1 MGYDLTGRKPI
12 QNTKVPEVVNAY
24 DNFADG
30 NSWTKWNRMT
40 EQEKDN
46 YFKAKKEWNKENP
59 GNYFRNTVWWWRP
72 LWNYVSSVCNF
83 SDDDHSKGCYNDGA
97 IIYKYQALKIAKI
110 MQKEL
115 DTGNVLAYSN
125 KYAEELGNLPL
136 ESCEFCNGTGIRFW
150 DDIEIAKDCNSCN
163 TESSRK
169 DGIPPG
175 KVKNFSTSYPFSIE
189 NVESFIKF
197 CKESGG
203 FHIW

>member
-1 MGYDLTGRKPI
+1 MGFDLTGRKPI
-12 QNTKVPEVVNAY
+12 QNTQKPDIIVKFEAENGFVMWEKMSEN
-24 DNFADG
+24 
-30 NSWTKWNRMT
+30 
-40 EQEKDN
+40 EKDD
-46 YFKAKKEWNKENP
+46 YFAAKAQWNNKNP
-59 GNYFRNTVWWWRP
+59 GIYFRNTIWWWRP
-72 LWNYVSSVCNF
+72 LWNYVSSVCDFN
-83 SDDDHSKGCYNDGA
+83 DDETSRGLYNDGT
-97 IIYKYQALKIAKI
+97 IIYKYEALNIAKI
-110 MQKEL
+110 LQEEL
-115 DTGNVLAYSN
+115 DNGNILSYSN
-125 KYAEELGNLPL
+125 KYTEELDNLPL
-136 ESCEFCNGTGIRFW
+136 EPCEFCNGTGVRFW